1 MAAKHSER
9 SLLRRAMGPLLSL
22 VPRREK
28 NYLSLDIGSSSIKMI
43 EVRGTGSSM
52 CILNVGI
59 APLPLNTVQGNVIQN
74 IESVTQVIRSLLQQH
89 KIKATSVVTA
99 VPGPAVIIKRATFP
113 YQEPVALEET
123 IMFEAGNF
131 IPESLENVHL
141 DYQVLD
147 QADAENVDVLLVAVR
162 KDVLN
167 SYVDAINNA
176 GLVPA
181 VVDVDY
187 FALENMFEVN
197 YSPNPG
203 EVIALI
209 NIGAR
214 YSSINIMKDGRSAF
228 TGDVPIGGKHFTE
241 VLAQGLGIDHEQAE
255 VLKIRGAA
263 PGSEREEF
271 ERIITVSSEQLLD
284 EIQRALSF
292 FWTGSTEEQVSAIY
306 LSGGTAPLHG
316 LTSALS
322 ERLQIPVE
330 VSNPFRM
337 MNLSRQPDDQ
347 FVYQNASAL
356 AVSVGLATRRPGDK

>member
-1 MAAKHSER
+1 
-9 SLLRRAMGPLLSL
+9 
-22 VPRREK
+22 
-28 NYLSLDIGSSSIKMI
+28 
-43 EVRGTGSSM
+43 
-52 CILNVGI
+52 
-59 APLPLNTVQGNVIQN
+59 
-74 IESVTQVIRSLLQQH
+74 
-89 KIKATSVVTA
+89 
-99 VPGPAVIIKRATFP
+99 
-113 YQEPVALEET
+113 
-123 IMFEAGNF
+123 MFEAGNF
-131 IPESLENVHL
+131 IPESLENVNL

-167 SYVDAINNA
+167 SYIDAIGNA
-176 GLVPA
+176 GLMPV

-197 YSPNPG
+197 YSPNPD

-228 TGDVPIGGKHFTE
+228 TGDVPVGGRHFTE
-241 VLAQGLGIDHEQAE
+241 VLAQELGISHEQAE
-255 VLKIRGAA
+255 ALKIRGAEE
-263 PGSEREEF
+263 GSEREEF
-271 ERIITVSSEQLLD
+271 ERIITASSEQLLD
-284 EIQRALSF
+284 EVQRALSF

-316 LTSALS
+316 LASALS

-337 MNLSRQPDDQ
+337 MNLSRQADDQ
-347 FVYQNASAL
+347 FIYQNASAL